1 MSCCLYDML
10 SASEASTVGGEIE
23 RQGQVFGLRSQR
35 NQKDHTVCHI
45 GKVQGYVGGKK
56 SLLQALRKPSS
67 AVGLGVRALSSKA
80 ADSACLAFQF

>member
-45 GKVQGYVGGKK
+45 GKIQGYKGKK
-56 SLLQALRKPSS
+56 KSSGGSKETQFSCWSGGQSSEFRGGRQLL
-67 AVGLGVRALSSKA
+67 
-80 ADSACLAFQF
+80 LAFQF